1 MRNLLVQIIVFGHP
15 QDTMRLWETYKDFFY
30 DTRNIKND
38 NDRNVRI
45 NQALFLINELLDTF
59 GLSNESAGLPI
70 PDAALIDDVQD
81 KEIEGFFFPDHFG
94 SDPKDPTSAKKN
106 DDFYKKLNADQK
118 NVVDKVEETLK
129 KPEAKRL
136 FFIHGSGG
144 TGKTYVYNTI
154 IDRCRQAR
162 RYALP
167 MASTGIAATL
177 IFNGATIYS
186 KFSIPADRP
195 IDATFIPQIGPLT
208 LKYSKLKLAEVI
220 IIDEVSMVHKHILAI
235 LDNTL
240 RLITRINKPFGNKIV
255 ILGGDWKQLL
265 PVVKVF
271 HNIVN
276 ASIEACIQSLDL
288 YDLFEHYHLTINMRA
303 ITDPEYAR
311 LLESVCFIIF
321 YYNLLN

>member
-1 MRNLLVQIIVFGHP
+1 
-15 QDTMRLWETYKDFFY
+15 
-30 DTRNIKND
+30 
-38 NDRNVRI
+38 
-45 NQALFLINELLDTF
+45 
-59 GLSNESAGLPI
+59 
-70 PDAALIDDVQD
+70 
-81 KEIEGFFFPDHFG
+81 
-94 SDPKDPTSAKKN
+94 
-106 DDFYKKLNADQK
+106 
-118 NVVDKVEETLK
+118 
-129 KPEAKRL
+129 
-136 FFIHGSGG
+136 
-144 TGKTYVYNTI
+144 
-154 IDRCRQAR
+154 
-162 RYALP
+162 

-177 IFNGATIYS
+177 IFNGATIHS
-186 KFSIPADRP
+186 TFSIPADRP

-276 ASIEACIQSLDL
+276 ASIEASIQSLDL